1 MTLYRVL
8 SDNFALAPKGKTVD
22 AALLDEC
29 NIQALVEGGHLAEI
43 GGKAVKSETV
53 ETKEQEK

>member
-1 MTLYRVL
+1 MAQYRVL
-8 SDNFALAPKGKTVD
+8 SDNFAFAEKGKTVD

-29 NIQALVEGGHLAEI
+29 NIQALVEGGHLAELS
-43 GGKAVKSETV
+43 GKTVKSESV